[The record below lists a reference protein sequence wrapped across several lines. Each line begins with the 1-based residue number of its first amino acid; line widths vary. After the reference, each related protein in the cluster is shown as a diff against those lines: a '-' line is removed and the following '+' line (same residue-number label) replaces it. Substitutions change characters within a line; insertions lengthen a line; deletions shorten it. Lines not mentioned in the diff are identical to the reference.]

1 RFGRQRLRFMKPTLG
16 STLAQQ
22 CRCGEIMSG
31 LCSPDDCR
39 LFGSECQPETPVGAC
54 MVSSEGT
61 CRIWHQY
68 GGHPD
73 LRSRA

>member
-1 RFGRQRLRFMKPTLG
+1 MAGIASPT
-16 STLAQQ
+16 
-22 CRCGEIMSG
+22 
-31 LCSPDDCR
+31 DCR
-39 LFGSECQPETPVGAC
+39 LFGRECVPDSAIGAC

-73 LRSRA
+73 LATLPATTARRS